1 MKRKQTSDGE
11 KSKKRAGGWER
22 TIWERKGV
30 GRQPEREERWSRR
43 GRGSEEEGEDFPA
56 ALLLTEVSAQPSHN
70 QKRRYLTHTTVR

>member
-1 MKRKQTSDGE
+1 MG
-11 KSKKRAGGWER
+11 KRAKKGRLVGENNMG
-22 TIWERKGV
+22 KGGV

-70 QKRRYLTHTTVR
+70 QKRRYLTPTTVR